1 MGHKNR
7 KRKLPRLERG
17 RPGDF
22 APWGG
27 PEPDS
32 WIDETGCPWLLYE
45 PRHAC
50 VSRQVFLDSL
60 SGLAQQGLIERRR
73 FTIDG
78 QVREGVRIRE
88 AALELKLAML
98 EE

>member
-1 MGHKNR
+1 MAHKNR
-7 KRKLPRLERG
+7 KRQLPRLERG
-17 RPGDF
+17 RPGVV

-32 WIDETGCPWLLYE
+32 WLDELGVRWLLYE
-45 PRHAC
+45 PR
-50 VSRQVFLDSL
+50 L
-60 SGLAQQGLIERRR
+60 SGLAQQGRIERRR